1 MYPTHG
7 IFSCQKL
14 GRPMKLTQIEQV
26 HCAIIQI
33 GCHLNNFFFLKKV
46 ILAYIMRA

>member
-1 MYPTHG
+1 MYPIHG
-7 IFSCQKL
+7 IFSRQEL

-33 GCHLNNFFFLKKV
+33 GCHLNIYIFLKRS
-46 ILAYIMRA
+46 Y